1 MGCLLKPFTTCVA
14 APYGG
19 AMDARFE
26 DPWDSLSDAERA
38 LLLEQRHHRSVP
50 PAVADI
56 LIRVALAVEPQPG
69 LFPAP
74 VHWPIAFRAF
84 LDDKAAL
91 IDLDDDP
98 ECE

>member
-1 MGCLLKPFTTCVA
+1 MEQ
-14 APYGG
+14 
-19 AMDARFE
+19 FE
-26 DPWDSLSDAERA
+26 DAWDSLDETERS
-38 LLLEQRHHRSVP
+38 LLLDARDSRSVP

-74 VHWPIAFRAF
+74 AHWPIGFRAF

-91 IDLDDDP
+91 IDLPDDP

>member
-1 MGCLLKPFTTCVA
+1 MEQFEDAWNSLGEAERSLLL
-14 APYGG
+14 
-19 AMDARFE
+19 DAR
-26 DPWDSLSDAERA
+26 DSRP
-38 LLLEQRHHRSVP
+38 VP

-56 LIRVALAVEPQPG
+56 LVRVALAVEPQPG

-74 VHWPIAFRAF
+74 VHWPIGFRDF

-91 IDLDDDP
+91 IDLPDDP